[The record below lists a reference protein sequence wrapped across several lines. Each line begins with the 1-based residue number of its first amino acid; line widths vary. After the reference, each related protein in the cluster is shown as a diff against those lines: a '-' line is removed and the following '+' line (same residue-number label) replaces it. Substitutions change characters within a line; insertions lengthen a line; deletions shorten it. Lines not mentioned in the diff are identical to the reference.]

1 MTRTG
6 LLILTVIL
14 LMFVSVAAD
23 MVNAQEVPDT
33 SQTASQSQ
41 ESPVKGKGESIPHV
55 IQDSMPDISWQIT
68 AGKIVWSFIL
78 FFIVLIVIKYL
89 TLFLETVAERWAN
102 LRLLIKRL
110 IPIVRIIGWATAIYI
125 IIFNI
130 IAPPIETLIAV
141 TASAGIAIGFASQDI
156 LKNIFGGI
164 MILFDR
170 PFQVGDKINIG
181 PHYGEVIQIGLRSV
195 RIVTPDDS
203 IVSIPNSDIV
213 NQAVSNAN
221 TGQFYCQVVA
231 EFYLPPDVDLVQ
243 LRAIAVR
250 AAAVSRYVYINKPIS
265 VIIKNEVHQGRSLLK
280 VRLKAYVFD
289 LRYEFP
295 FMSEMTELVVS
306 ELLRRKLITAEDL
319 AFVKRRA

>member
-1 MTRTG
+1 MKHMVLIIAAVM
-6 LLILTVIL
+6 LLFSSIGPITAY
-14 LMFVSVAAD
+14 SQGAAD
-23 MVNAQEVPDT
+23 ST
-33 SQTASQSQ
+33 LTA
-41 ESPVKGKGESIPHV
+41 GRDGSIQGA
-55 IQDSMPDISWQIT
+55 IQDSIPDISWQIT

-89 TLFLETVAERWAN
+89 TIFFETVAERWAN

-170 PFQVGDKINIG
+170 PFQVGDKINVG

-203 IVSIPNSDIV
+203 TVSIPNSDIV

-231 EFYLPPDVDLVQ
+231 EFYLPPDIDLVQ
-243 LRAIAVR
+243 LRTIAER
-250 AAAVSRYVYINKPIS
+250 AAAVSRYVYINKPIT

-289 LRYEFP
+289 LRYEYP

-306 ELLRRKLITAEDL
+306 ELLRRGLITAEDL
-319 AFVKRRA
+319 AFVKRSA